1 MTTSFKAGLMAAA
14 LGATLGLSAL
24 SAAAAPLQSSATE
37 QGATARPVA
46 QETKLEHDRRTTGS
60 IGERGKHGLDPLYD
74 KPSETSQHGLQA
86 RLQPDEQLQLQLLTR
101 RSAIRNRERPCRAST
116 R

>member
-1 MTTSFKAGLMAAA
+1 MTTSFKTGLMAAA

-37 QGATARPVA
+37 HGATARPVA

-60 IGERGKHGLDPLYD
+60 IGERAESTGSTHYMMNPKKPLNMD
-74 KPSETSQHGLQA
+74 CKLGFNPTS
-86 RLQPDEQLQLQLLTR
+86 
-101 RSAIRNRERPCRAST
+101 SSSCNY
-116 R
+116 